1 MSELWRNLIAREDAV
16 LADRL
21 RLSRVSISKNT
32 GRMRVKFACDEILDD
47 AQFARVERLMAAAFP
62 AVQVKVQLEYPSLR
76 EKVAE
81 DISVASGLM
90 KSLVKHESP
99 GCMHFIDWDGKGWSL
114 ENGVLT
120 VCVSTEEGAAF
131 LKSRKVDRI
140 LADKLYDLFGIRA
153 TARIEITGD
162 EEKRIQRIA
171 EDRQKAEALL
181 AQAVATDAPEARK
194 KAVSSEALLG
204 RTITDAPT
212 PMNRV
217 TEDIGRLT
225 AVGEV
230 SAFEM
235 RDTKTGTTKIVTF
248 SMTDYLGSVNCKLF
262 LGGKSSRE
270 TPGGIQA
277 QAEALAA
284 ALKDGNWVKA
294 RGSYRYDDFKHEMVL
309 MVNDLQPAQKPVRE
323 DRAAE
328 KRVELHCHTTYST
341 MDACA
346 TASDLIKQAAKWG
359 HRAIAVTDHGVVQ
372 AFPEAFGAAKKN
384 GVKLIPGCEGYLI
397 DDDAG
402 IVELPPVYDHPPL
415 GGGQFPSLALDGCAF
430 VVLDVETTG
439 LNTHADEIIEIGAV
453 RIEHGVEVAEF
464 SELINPGR
472 EVPPRVVEITGI
484 TTAML
489 RDKRTLMEV
498 MPEFAKF
505 CEGAVL
511 VAHNAA
517 FDTAFFRRA
526 FRQAGYPFDFTVLDT
541 LALVRNQYPHQ
552 KSHKLGSMC
561 KLLGISL
568 VNAHRA
574 VHDARATSLLLIKVL
589 NEIKQQKGIAT
600 LDQLNTC
607 FPTDAG
613 KQSWHII
620 LLAATQE
627 GMAHLYRLVS
637 EGHLNYF
644 HRTPRIPR
652 SLIEKYREGLI
663 VGSACEAG
671 ELFRAV
677 LDGRD
682 EKTLEK
688 IASFYDYLEIQ
699 PIGNNAFLKRE
710 GTVKDDEGLRDLNR
724 KIVALGDRLGKPVC
738 ATGDVHFMNPTDGIY
753 RAILLDSKGFDDA
766 DDQPPLYFRTTD
778 EMLEEFGYLGREKA
792 KEVVVANPN
801 KIADQIGDVKIFIP
815 HPEGKETFQPFWP
828 EAENELR
835 TLVNDK
841 AHALYGDPLP
851 EIVQKRIDK
860 ELGAII
866 GYGFS
871 TLYMI
876 AVKLVAKSLSDG
888 YIVGSRG
895 SVGSSL
901 VAFLSGI
908 TEVNALPPH
917 YACPKCR
924 HTEFNPDPSY
934 TTGLDL
940 PPKACP
946 ECGAMMNKDGFN
958 IPFEV
963 FLGFKGDKVPDI
975 DLNFSGE
982 YQPRAHRY
990 IQELFGEEYCFRA
1003 GTIGTIAE
1011 KTAYGY
1017 VLKYA
1022 EKRELSL
1029 TNAEKERLARGITG
1043 VKRTTGQ
1050 HPAGMVVL
1058 PKEYEIYQFTPIQHP
1073 ADDMTTSTITTHFD
1087 FNSMHDVLVKL
1098 DVLGHD
1104 DPTML
1109 RKLQDITGIAP
1120 QDVPLHDPEVFS
1132 KILSLFTS
1140 PEALGLTAEQ
1150 LGVAETGTL
1159 GVPEFG
1165 TSFVRGMLKETKP
1178 STMEELIRISGL
1190 SHGTDVW
1197 LGNAQ
1202 DLVRQGIPLR
1212 ECFCT
1217 RDDIMNALIAHGVEA
1232 SMAFKTM
1239 EFVRKGK
1246 GLKPEMEEA
1255 MRAASGPEWYIDTCK
1270 KIKYMFPKGHAVAY
1284 VVMALRIAYF
1294 KVFYPA
1300 AYYCCYL
1307 HRNAESFD
1315 ATRMT
1320 TEDVDRLRGMI
1331 EDIKALD
1338 KSERTATKDDEMTI
1352 LEILIEMNLRGVHIK
1367 PIDIYRSAAA
1377 EYQIDDDGR
1386 ILPPINALPGVG
1398 LAAAEALVEARK
1410 GGPFIS
1416 QDDMERRKVSR
1427 SVIEQL
1433 KLAGCLNGVPETSQ
1447 VSLFEL

>member
-1 MSELWRNLIAREDAV
+1 MSELWNDLIAREDAA
-16 LADRL
+16 LAGRL
-21 RLSRVSISKNT
+21 RLSKVTISQKT
-32 GRMRVKFACDEILDD
+32 GQMRVRFAADEILND
-47 AQFARVERLMAAAFP
+47 AQFSRVERLMSSAFP
-62 AVQVKVQLEYPSLR
+62 SVGVKIAMEYPALR
-76 EKVAE
+76 ERVLE
-81 DISVASGLM
+81 DVTVASPVM

-99 GCMHFIDWDGKGWSL
+99 ACMPFIDWNGKGWAL
-114 ENGVLT
+114 RDGVLT
-120 VCVSTEEGAAF
+120 VCVSSEEGAAF
-131 LKSRKVDRI
+131 LKARKVDRI
-140 LADKLYDLFGIRA
+140 LADKLNDLFGIKA

-162 EEKRIQRIA
+162 EEKRIQRIN
-171 EDRQKAEALL
+171 EERERAEALL
-181 AQAVATDAPEARK
+181 AQAVSAENGEGRRKAAAPSDAI
-194 KAVSSEALLG
+194 LG
-204 RTITDAPT
+204 KNIYDTPV
-212 PMNRV
+212 PMNQV
-217 TEDIGRLT
+217 TEDIGRMT
-225 AVGEV
+225 VMGEV
-230 SAFEM
+230 AAFDIK
-235 RDTKTGTTKIVTF
+235 DTKTGATKIVTF

-262 LGGKSSRE
+262 LGGKNSRE
-270 TPGGIQA
+270 TAGGIQA
-277 QAEALAA
+277 LAETLSNT
-284 ALKDGNWVKA
+284 LRPGSWVKA

-309 MVNDLQPAQKPVRE
+309 MVNDLMAAEKPVRE
-323 DRAAE
+323 DKSPE

-346 TASDLIKQAAKWG
+346 TASDLIKQAKKWG
-359 HRAIAVTDHGVVQ
+359 HKAIAITDHGVVQ

-384 GVKLIPGCEGYLI
+384 DIKLIPGCEGYLI

-402 IVELPPVYDHPPL
+402 IVEDAR
-415 GGGQFPSLALDGCAF
+415 GQVIDDCAW

-453 RIEHGVEVAEF
+453 RIERGVEVAEF

-472 EVPPRVVEITGI
+472 PVPDKVVEITGI
-484 TTAML
+484 TSAML
-489 RDKRTLMEV
+489 RDKRALMEV

-511 VAHNAA
+511 VAHNAS
-517 FDTAFFRRA
+517 FDMSFFRRA
-526 FRQAGYPFDFTVLDT
+526 FRQAGFPFDFTILDT
-541 LALVRNQYPHQ
+541 LALVRNQYPHN
-552 KSHKLGSMC
+552 KSHKLGTMC
-561 KLLGISL
+561 KQLGISL
-568 VNAHRA
+568 LNAHRA
-574 VHDARATSLLLIKVL
+574 VHDARATSLLLLKVVQ
-589 NEIKQQKGIAT
+589 EIQQEKHIQT
-600 LDQLNTC
+600 LDELNTC
-607 FPTDAG
+607 FPTDPG
-613 KQSWHII
+613 KQSYHII
-620 LLAATQE
+620 LLAESQV
-627 GMAHLYRLVS
+627 GMAHLYRLIS
-637 EGHLNYF
+637 EGHLNYS

-652 SLIEKYREGLI
+652 SLITKYREGLI

-682 EKTLEK
+682 QKTLEK

-710 GTVKDDEGLRDLNR
+710 GTVADDEGLRDLNR
-724 KIVALGDRLGKPVC
+724 RIVELGDKLGKPVC
-738 ATGDVHFMNPTDGIY
+738 ATGDVHFMNPTDSIY
-753 RAILLDSKGFDDA
+753 RAILLASKGFEDA
-766 DDQPPLYFRTTD
+766 DFQPPLYFRTTD
-778 EMLEEFGYLGREKA
+778 DMLEEFRYLGRDKA
-792 KEVVVANPN
+792 REVVITNPN
-801 KIADQIGDVKIFIP
+801 AIADRIGDVKIFIP
-815 HPEGKETFQPFWP
+815 HPEGKGTFQPFWP

-841 AHALYGDPLP
+841 AHFLYGDPLP

-917 YACPKCR
+917 YACPQCK
-924 HTEFNPDPSY
+924 HTEFDPDPNY

-940 PPKACP
+940 PPKKCP
-946 ECGAMMNKDGFN
+946 ACGAQMGKDGFN

-1022 EKRELSL
+1022 EERNLSL
-1029 TNAEKERLARGITG
+1029 SNAEKERLARGITG

-1073 ADDMTTSTITTHFD
+1073 ADDMTTDTITTHFD

-1109 RKLQDITGIAP
+1109 RKLQDITGIPP
-1120 QDVPLHDPEVFS
+1120 QQVPLHDPEVFA
-1132 KILSLFTS
+1132 KIISLFTS

-1165 TSFVRGMLKETKP
+1165 TSFVRGMLKETRP

-1202 DLVRQGIPLR
+1202 DLVRQGIPLK

-1255 MRAASGPEWYIDTCK
+1255 MRAASVPEWYIDTCK

-1284 VVMALRIAYF
+1284 VTMALRIAYF
-1294 KVFYPA
+1294 KVFYPE

-1315 ATRMT
+1315 ATRMC
-1320 TEDVDRLRGMI
+1320 TEDVEALRGMI

-1352 LEILIEMNLRGVHIK
+1352 LEILIEMNLRGVHML
-1367 PIDIYRSAAA
+1367 PIDIYQSEAADFK
-1377 EYQIDDDGR
+1377 IVNGR
-1386 ILPPINALPGVG
+1386 ILPPINSLPGVG
-1398 LAAAEALVEARK
+1398 LSAAEALVAARAD
-1410 GGPFIS
+1410 GPFIS
-1416 QDDMERRKVSR
+1416 QDDMVRRKVSK
-1427 SVIEQL
+1427 SVVEQL
-1433 KLAGCLNGVPETSQ
+1433 KLAGCLNDIPETSQ
-1447 VSLFEL
+1447 VTLFEFGV

>member
-1 MSELWRNLIAREDAV
+1 MSELWNDLIAREDAA
-16 LADRL
+16 LAGRL
-21 RLSRVSISKNT
+21 RLSKVTISQKT
-32 GRMRVKFACDEILDD
+32 GQMRVRFAADEILND
-47 AQFARVERLMAAAFP
+47 AQFSRVERLMSSAFP
-62 AVQVKVQLEYPSLR
+62 SVGVKIALEYPALR
-76 EKVAE
+76 ERVLE
-81 DISVASGLM
+81 DVTVASPVM

-99 GCMHFIDWDGKGWSL
+99 ACMPFIDWNGKGWAL
-114 ENGVLT
+114 RDGVLT
-120 VCVSTEEGAAF
+120 VCVSSEEGAAF
-131 LKSRKVDRI
+131 LKARKVDRI
-140 LADKLYDLFGIRA
+140 LADKLNDLFGIKA

-162 EEKRIQRIA
+162 EEKRIQRIN
-171 EDRQKAEALL
+171 EERERAEALL
-181 AQAVATDAPEARK
+181 AQTVSAENGEGRRKAAAPSDAI
-194 KAVSSEALLG
+194 LG
-204 RTITDAPT
+204 KNIYDTPV
-212 PMNRV
+212 PMNQV
-217 TEDIGRLT
+217 TEDIGRMT
-225 AVGEV
+225 VMGEV
-230 SAFEM
+230 AAFDM
-235 RDTKTGTTKIVTF
+235 KDTKTGTTKIVTF

-262 LGGKSSRE
+262 LGGKNSRE
-270 TPGGIQA
+270 TAGGIQA
-277 QAEALAA
+277 LAETLSNALRP
-284 ALKDGNWVKA
+284 GSWVKA

-309 MVNDLQPAQKPVRE
+309 MVNDLMAAEKPVRE
-323 DRAAE
+323 DKSPE

-346 TASDLIKQAAKWG
+346 TASDLIKQAKKWG
-359 HRAIAVTDHGVVQ
+359 HKAIAITDHGVVQ

-384 GVKLIPGCEGYLI
+384 DIKLIPGCEGYLI

-402 IVELPPVYDHPPL
+402 IVEDAR
-415 GGGQFPSLALDGCAF
+415 GQVIDDCAW

-472 EVPPRVVEITGI
+472 PVPDKVVEITGI
-484 TTAML
+484 TSAML
-489 RDKRTLMEV
+489 RDKRALMEV

-511 VAHNAA
+511 VAHNAS
-517 FDTAFFRRA
+517 FDMSFFRRA
-526 FRQAGYPFDFTVLDT
+526 FRQAGFPFDFTILDT
-541 LALVRNQYPHQ
+541 LALVRNQYPHN
-552 KSHKLGSMC
+552 KSHKLGTMC
-561 KLLGISL
+561 KQLGISL
-568 VNAHRA
+568 LNAHRA
-574 VHDARATSLLLIKVL
+574 VHDARATSLLLLKVVQEIQQEKHIQTL
-589 NEIKQQKGIAT
+589 NE
-600 LDQLNTC
+600 LNTC
-607 FPTDAG
+607 FPTDPG
-613 KQSWHII
+613 KQSYHII
-620 LLAATQE
+620 LLAESQV
-627 GMAHLYRLVS
+627 GMAHLYRLIS

-652 SLIEKYREGLI
+652 SLITKYREGLI

-682 EKTLEK
+682 QKTLEK

-710 GTVKDDEGLRDLNR
+710 GTVADDEGLRDLNR
-724 KIVALGDRLGKPVC
+724 RIVELGDKLGKPVC
-738 ATGDVHFMNPTDGIY
+738 ATGDVHFMNPTDSIY
-753 RAILLDSKGFDDA
+753 RAILLASKGFEDA
-766 DDQPPLYFRTTD
+766 DFQPPLYFRTTD
-778 EMLEEFGYLGREKA
+778 DMLEEFRYLGRDKA
-792 KEVVVANPN
+792 REVVITNPN
-801 KIADQIGDVKIFIP
+801 AIADRIGDVKIFIP

-841 AHALYGDPLP
+841 AHFLYGDPLP

-917 YACPKCR
+917 YACPQCK
-924 HTEFNPDPSY
+924 HTEFDPDPNY

-940 PPKACP
+940 PPKKCP
-946 ECGAMMNKDGFN
+946 ACGAQMGKDGFN

-1022 EKRELSL
+1022 EERNLSL
-1029 TNAEKERLARGITG
+1029 SNAEKERLARGITG

-1073 ADDMTTSTITTHFD
+1073 ADDMTTDTITTHFD

-1109 RKLQDITGIAP
+1109 RKLQDITGIPP
-1120 QDVPLHDPEVFS
+1120 QQVPLHDPEVFA
-1132 KILSLFTS
+1132 KIISLFTS

-1165 TSFVRGMLKETKP
+1165 TSFVRGMLKETRP

-1202 DLVRQGIPLR
+1202 DLVRQGIPLK

-1255 MRAASGPEWYIDTCK
+1255 MRAASVPEWYIDTCK

-1284 VVMALRIAYF
+1284 VTMALRIAYF
-1294 KVFYPA
+1294 KVFYPE

-1315 ATRMT
+1315 ATRMC
-1320 TEDVDRLRGMI
+1320 TEDVEALRGMI

-1352 LEILIEMNLRGVHIK
+1352 LEILIEMNLRGVHML
-1367 PIDIYRSAAA
+1367 PIDIYQSEAADFK
-1377 EYQIDDDGR
+1377 IVNGR
-1386 ILPPINALPGVG
+1386 ILPPINSLPGVG
-1398 LAAAEALVEARK
+1398 LSAAEALVAARAD
-1410 GGPFIS
+1410 GPFIS
-1416 QDDMERRKVSR
+1416 QDDMVRRKVSK
-1427 SVIEQL
+1427 SVVEQL
-1433 KLAGCLNGVPETSQ
+1433 KLAGCLNDIPETSQ
-1447 VSLFEL
+1447 VTLFEFGV

>member
-1 MSELWRNLIAREDAV
+1 MSELWKNLIAREDKA
-16 LADRL
+16 LAEEL
-21 RLSRVSISKNT
+21 TLAYVTVSRKT
-32 GRMRVKFACDEILDD
+32 GEMRVRFRSDSILNDD
-47 AQFARVERLMAAAFP
+47 QFALVERQMASAFP
-62 AVQVKVQLEYPSLR
+62 TVRVRVQLEYPSLR
-76 EKVAE
+76 ERVME
-81 DISVASGLM
+81 DISIASSLM

-99 GCMHFIDWDGKGWSL
+99 GCMHFIDWNGKGWKL
-114 ENGVLT
+114 EDGVLT
-120 VCVSTEEGAAF
+120 VCVSSKEGADF

-153 TARIEITGD
+153 TARILITGD
-162 EEKRIQRIA
+162 EEARIQRIA
-171 EDRQKAEALL
+171 EDRQRAEAVL
-181 AQAVATDAPEARK
+181 AAHMPSEHAERAKAPSDALIGRNIHDAP
-194 KAVSSEALLG
+194 
-204 RTITDAPT
+204 I
-212 PMNRV
+212 PMNEI
-217 TEDIGRLT
+217 TEDIGRMT
-225 AVGEV
+225 VVGEV
-230 SAFEM
+230 SDFEA
-235 RDTKTGTTKIVTF
+235 RDTKTGTSKIITF
-248 SMTDYLGSVNCKLF
+248 SMTDHMGSVNCKLF
-262 LGGKSSRE
+262 MGGRNSRE
-270 TPGGIQA
+270 TAAGIQA
-277 QAEALAA
+277 QMDALSA
-284 ALKDGNWVKA
+284 ALKPGNWVKV
-294 RGSYRYDDFKHEMVL
+294 RGSYRYDDYRREMVL
-309 MVNDLQPAQKPVRE
+309 MVNDLMAAEKPVRA
-323 DRAAE
+323 DTAPE
-328 KRVELHCHTTYST
+328 KRVELHCHTNYST

-346 TASDLIKQAAKWG
+346 SATSLIKQAAAWG
-359 HRAIAVTDHGVVQ
+359 HRAIAITDHGVVQ

-384 GVKLIPGCEGYLI
+384 GIKLIPGCEGYLI

-402 IVELPPVYDHPPL
+402 IVT
-415 GGGQFPSLALDGCAF
+415 FPADGSDVDPAIDACTW
-430 VVLDVETTG
+430 VVVDVETTG
-439 LNTHADEIIEIGAV
+439 LNTYTDEIIEIGAV
-453 RIEHGVEVAEF
+453 RIENGVEVAAF
-464 SELINPGR
+464 SELIDPER
-472 EVPPRVVEITGI
+472 DVPDKVAELTGI

-489 RDKRTLMEV
+489 RGKRTLKEV
-498 MPEFAKF
+498 MPSFIEFCK
-505 CEGAVL
+505 GAVL
-511 VAHNAA
+511 VAHNAS
-517 FDTAFFRRA
+517 FDMSFFRRA
-526 FRQAGYPFDFTVLDT
+526 FRAAGHPFDFTIVDT
-541 LALVRNQYPHQ
+541 LALVRNQYPRQ
-552 KSHKLGSMC
+552 KSHKLGVMC
-561 KLLGISL
+561 KQLGISL
-568 VNAHRA
+568 LNAHRA
-574 VHDARATSLLLIKVL
+574 VHDARATGLMLIKVL
-589 NEIKQQKGIAT
+589 QEIAAEKDIPT
-600 LDQLNTC
+600 LGDLNTC
-607 FPTDAG
+607 FPTDPG
-613 KQSWHII
+613 KQSYHII
-620 LLAATQE
+620 LLAATQV
-627 GMAHLYRLVS
+627 GMANLYRLVS

-652 SLIEKYREGLI
+652 SLITKYREGLI

-682 EKTLEK
+682 DQELRR
-688 IASFYDYLEIQ
+688 IAAFYDYLEIQ
-699 PIGNNAFLKRE
+699 PIGNNEFLKRE
-710 GTVKDDEGLRDLNR
+710 GTVADDEGLRALNR
-724 KIVALGDRLGKPVC
+724 RIVQLGDAIGKPVC
-738 ATGDVHFMNPTDGIY
+738 ATGDVHFMDPTDGIY
-753 RAILLDSKGFDDA
+753 RAILQASKGYEDA
-766 DDQPPLYFRTTD
+766 DHQPPLYFRTTD
-778 EMLEEFGYLGREKA
+778 DMLDAFSYLGREKA
-792 KEVVVANPN
+792 REVVITNPN
-801 KIADQIGDVKIFIP
+801 AIADRIGDVKIFIP

-828 EAENELR
+828 EAENDLR
-835 TLVNDK
+835 TLVNDR

-917 YACPKCR
+917 YACPKCK
-924 HTEFNPDPSY
+924 HTEFDPDPRC

-940 PPKACP
+940 PPKTCP
-946 ECGAMMNKDGFN
+946 ECGTMMNKDGFN

-990 IQELFGEEYCFRA
+990 IQELFGEAYCFRA

-1022 EKRELSL
+1022 EERGLSL
-1029 TNAEKERLARGITG
+1029 SNAEKERLARGITG

-1073 ADDMTTSTITTHFD
+1073 ADDMTTDTITTHFD

-1109 RKLQDITGIAP
+1109 RKLQDITGIPP
-1120 QDVPLHDPEVFS
+1120 QQVPLHDPEVFS
-1132 KILSLFTS
+1132 KIISLFQG

-1178 STMEELIRISGL
+1178 STMEELVRISGL

-1217 RDDIMNALIAHGVEA
+1217 RDDIMNALIASGVEA
-1232 SMAFKTM
+1232 SVAFKTM
-1239 EFVRKGK
+1239 ESVRKGR
-1246 GLKPEMEEA
+1246 GLTPQMEEA
-1255 MRAASGPEWYIDTCK
+1255 MRAAEVPEWYIGTCK

-1284 VVMALRIAYF
+1284 VTMALRIAYF
-1294 KVFYPA
+1294 KVFYPQ

-1307 HRNAESFD
+1307 QRNAESFD
-1315 ATRMT
+1315 ATRMVT
-1320 TEDVDRLRGMI
+1320 GDVDALRGMI
-1331 EDIKALD
+1331 DDIKALD

-1352 LEILIEMNLRGVHIK
+1352 LEILIEMNLRGVHML
-1367 PIDIYRSAAA
+1367 PIDIYRSSASDF
-1377 EYQIDDDGR
+1377 QLVDGR
-1386 ILPPINALPGVG
+1386 ILPPINSLPGVG
-1398 LAAAEALVEARK
+1398 LAAAEVLVEARK
-1410 GGPFIS
+1410 AGPFIS
-1416 QDDMERRKVSR
+1416 QDDMVRRRVSR
-1427 SVIEQL
+1427 SVVEQL
-1433 KLAGCLNGVPETSQ
+1433 RLAGCLNDVPESSQ
-1447 VSLFEL
+1447 VSLFEFDL

>member
-1 MSELWRNLIAREDAV
+1 MSELWKNLIAQEDPS
-16 LADRL
+16 LADAL
-21 RLSRVSISKNT
+21 SLSRVSISKKT
-32 GRMRVKFACDEILDD
+32 GEMRVLLQAPRMLND
-47 AQFARVERLMAAAFP
+47 AQFNKAQRLIAAAFP
-62 AVQVKVQLEYPSLR
+62 LVPVRVEVEYPGLR
-76 EKVAE
+76 DAVRE
-81 DISVASGLM
+81 DITLACGLL
-90 KSLVKHESP
+90 KSMIRRESP
-99 GCMHFIDWDGKGWSL
+99 GCIPFVDWTGKGWTL
-114 ENGVLT
+114 EDGTLT
-120 VCVSTEEGAAF
+120 LCVSSAEGAAY
-131 LKSRKVDRI
+131 LKSRSIDAS
-140 LADKLYDLFGIRA
+140 LAQKLDTLFGIKA
-153 TARIEITGD
+153 NVRIRVSGD
-162 EEKRIQRIA
+162 EESRLQRIA
-171 EDRQKAEALL
+171 EARAREAELL
-181 AQAVATDAPEARK
+181 AEEAAATVSAAPQRK
-194 KAVSSEALLG
+194 SVPEGVLYGKPIHDPV
-204 RTITDAPT
+204 I
-212 PMNRV
+212 PMGEV
-217 TEDIGRLT
+217 TEDVGRCVLK
-225 AVGEV
+225 GEV
-230 SAFEM
+230 ADMEM
-235 RDTKTGTTKIVTF
+235 RDTKTGTSKIITF
-248 SMTDYLGSVNCKLF
+248 SMTDYTGSINCKLF
-262 LGGKSSRE
+262 LDSRRSKE
-270 TPGGIQA
+270 NLASIQA
-277 QAEALAA
+277 QADALSA
-284 ALKDGNWVKA
+284 ALKSGSWVKVK
-294 RGSYRYDDFKHEMVL
+294 GNYRYDDFKGEMVL
-309 MVNDLQPAQKPVRE
+309 MVQDIEPADKPVRR
-323 DRAAE
+323 DTSPE
-328 KRVELHCHTTYST
+328 KRVELHLHTNYST

-346 TASDLIKQAAKWG
+346 SATDLIKQAVAWG
-359 HRAIAVTDHGVVQ
+359 HKAIAITDHGVVQ

-384 GVKLIPGCEGYLI
+384 GIKLIPGCEGYLI

-402 IVELPPVYDHPPL
+402 IVENAGDIP
-415 GGGQFPSLALDGCAF
+415 LDGAVY

-439 LNTHADEIIEIGAV
+439 LNTRADEIIEIGAV
-453 RIEHGVEVAEF
+453 RIENGVEVAEF

-472 EVPPRVVEITGI
+472 PIPEKVVELTGI
-484 TTAML
+484 TAAML

-511 VAHNAA
+511 VAHNAS
-517 FDTAFFRRA
+517 FDISFFRRA
-526 FRQAGYPFDFTVLDT
+526 FKQAGLPFDFAIVDT
-541 LALVRNQYPHQ
+541 LALVRNQFPQ
-552 KSHKLGSMC
+552 LKSHKLGNMC
-561 KLLGISL
+561 KQLGISL
-568 VNAHRA
+568 LNAHRA
-574 VHDARATSLLLIKVL
+574 VHDARATSLMLLKVL
-589 NEIKQQKGIAT
+589 AEVRAQKQLTQLG
-600 LDQLNTC
+600 QLNTC
-607 FPTDAG
+607 FPTDAT
-613 KQSWHII
+613 KQSYHII
-620 LLAATQE
+620 LLAASQT
-627 GMAHLYRLVS
+627 GMTNLYRLVS

-644 HRTPRIPR
+644 YRRPRIPR
-652 SLIEKYREGLI
+652 SLISKYREGLI

-671 ELFRAV
+671 ELFQAV
-677 LDGRD
+677 LDDRD
-682 EKTLEK
+682 EAELKR

-710 GTVKDDEGLRDLNR
+710 GTVADDEGLRELNR
-724 KIVALGDRLGKPVC
+724 RIVRLGDALGKPVC
-738 ATGDVHFMNPTDGIY
+738 ATGDVHFLNPQDSIY
-753 RAILLDSKGFDDA
+753 RAILLTKEGYKDA
-766 DDQPPLYFRTTD
+766 DEQPPLYFRTTND
-778 EMLEEFGYLGREKA
+778 MLEEFSYLGKEKA
-792 KEVVVANPN
+792 REVVITNPN
-801 KIADQIGDVKIFIP
+801 MIADRIGDVKIFIP

-828 EAENELR
+828 EAESELR
-835 TLVNDK
+835 QLVNDK
-841 AHALYGDPLP
+841 AHFLYGDPLP

-917 YACPKCR
+917 YACPQCR
-924 HTEFNPDPSY
+924 HTEFDPDPRY

-940 PPKACP
+940 PPKKCP
-946 ECGAMMNKDGFN
+946 VCGAQMNKDGFN

-990 IQELFGEEYCFRA
+990 IQELFGVEYCFRA

-1017 VLKYA
+1017 VLKYCEEKGISLPKA
-1022 EKRELSL
+1022 EI
-1029 TNAEKERLARGITG
+1029 ERLARGITG

-1073 ADDMTTSTITTHFD
+1073 ADDQTTETITTHFD

-1120 QDVPLHDPEVFS
+1120 QAVPLHDPEVFG
-1132 KILSLFTS
+1132 KIISLFTS
-1140 PEALGLTAEQ
+1140 PEALGITAEE

-1202 DLVRQGIPLR
+1202 DLVRQGIPLK

-1217 RDDIMNALIAHGVEA
+1217 RDDIMNALIACGVEA

-1239 EFVRKGK
+1239 ESVRKGR
-1246 GLKPEMEEA
+1246 GLTDAMEEA
-1255 MRAASGPEWYIDTCK
+1255 MRAASGPEWYIETCK

-1284 VVMALRIAYF
+1284 VTMALRIAYF
-1294 KVFYPA
+1294 KVFYPT

-1307 HRNAESFD
+1307 ARNAESFD

-1320 TEDVDRLRGMI
+1320 TRDVDALRGMI
-1331 EDIKALD
+1331 DDIKALD
-1338 KSERTATKDDEMTI
+1338 KSERTATKDDEVTI

-1367 PIDIYRSAAA
+1367 PIDIYRSKAT
-1377 EYQIDDDGR
+1377 EFTIDEEDGE
-1386 ILPPINALPGVG
+1386 IIPPINSMPGIG
-1398 LAAAEALVEARK
+1398 ASAAEAFVEARK
-1410 GGPFIS
+1410 AGPFIS
-1416 QDDMERRKVSR
+1416 QDDMVRRKVAKSM
-1427 SVIEQL
+1427 VEQL
-1433 KLAGCLNGVPETSQ
+1433 KLAGCLNGIPETSQ
-1447 VSLFEL
+1447 VTLFEFTQ

>member
-1 MSELWRNLIAREDAV
+1 MSELWNDLIAREDAA
-16 LADRL
+16 LAGRL
-21 RLSRVSISKNT
+21 RLSKVTISQKT
-32 GRMRVKFACDEILDD
+32 GQMRVRFAADEIIND
-47 AQFARVERLMAAAFP
+47 AQFSRVERLMSSAFP
-62 AVQVKVQLEYPSLR
+62 SVGVKIALEYPALR
-76 EKVAE
+76 ERVLE
-81 DISVASGLM
+81 DVTVASPVM

-99 GCMHFIDWDGKGWSL
+99 ACMPFIDWNGKGWAL
-114 ENGVLT
+114 KDGVLT
-120 VCVSTEEGAAF
+120 VCVSSEEGAAF
-131 LKSRKVDRI
+131 LKARKVDRI
-140 LADKLYDLFGIRA
+140 LADKLNDLFGIKA

-162 EEKRIQRIA
+162 EEKRIQRIN
-171 EDRQKAEALL
+171 EERERAEALL
-181 AQAVATDAPEARK
+181 AQTVSAENGEGRRKAAAPSDAI
-194 KAVSSEALLG
+194 LG
-204 RTITDAPT
+204 KNIYDTPV
-212 PMNRV
+212 PMNQV
-217 TEDIGRLT
+217 TEDIGRMT
-225 AVGEV
+225 VMGEV
-230 SAFEM
+230 AAFDIK
-235 RDTKTGTTKIVTF
+235 DTKTGATKIVTF

-262 LGGKSSRE
+262 LGGKNSRE
-270 TPGGIQA
+270 TAGGIQA
-277 QAEALAA
+277 LAETLSNALRP
-284 ALKDGNWVKA
+284 GSWVKA

-309 MVNDLQPAQKPVRE
+309 MVNDLMAAEKPVRE
-323 DRAAE
+323 DKSPE

-346 TASDLIKQAAKWG
+346 TASDLIKQAKKWG
-359 HRAIAVTDHGVVQ
+359 HKAIAITDHGVVQ

-384 GVKLIPGCEGYLI
+384 DIKLIPGCEGYLI

-402 IVELPPVYDHPPL
+402 IVEDAR
-415 GGGQFPSLALDGCAF
+415 GQVIDDCAW

-472 EVPPRVVEITGI
+472 PVPDKVVEITGI
-484 TTAML
+484 TSAML
-489 RDKRTLMEV
+489 RDKRALMEV

-511 VAHNAA
+511 VAHNAS
-517 FDTAFFRRA
+517 FDMSFFRRA
-526 FRQAGYPFDFTVLDT
+526 FRQAGFPFDFTILDT
-541 LALVRNQYPHQ
+541 LALVRNQYPHN
-552 KSHKLGSMC
+552 KSHKLGTMC
-561 KLLGISL
+561 KQLGISL
-568 VNAHRA
+568 LNAHRA
-574 VHDARATSLLLIKVL
+574 VHDARATSLLLLKVVQ
-589 NEIKQQKGIAT
+589 EIQQEKHIQT
-600 LDQLNTC
+600 LDELNTC
-607 FPTDAG
+607 FPTDPG
-613 KQSWHII
+613 KQSYHII
-620 LLAATQE
+620 LLAESQV
-627 GMAHLYRLVS
+627 GMAHLYRLIS

-652 SLIEKYREGLI
+652 SLITKYREGLI

-682 EKTLEK
+682 QKTLEK

-710 GTVKDDEGLRDLNR
+710 GTVADDEGLRDLNR
-724 KIVALGDRLGKPVC
+724 RIVELGDKLGKPVC
-738 ATGDVHFMNPTDGIY
+738 ATGDVHFMNPTDSVY
-753 RAILLDSKGFDDA
+753 RAILLASKGFEDA
-766 DDQPPLYFRTTD
+766 DYQPPLYFRTTD
-778 EMLEEFGYLGREKA
+778 DMLEEFKYLGRDKA
-792 KEVVVANPN
+792 REVVITNPN
-801 KIADQIGDVKIFIP
+801 AIADRIGDVKIFIP

-841 AHALYGDPLP
+841 AHFLYGDPLP

-917 YACPKCR
+917 YACPQCK
-924 HTEFNPDPSY
+924 HTEFDPDPNY

-940 PPKACP
+940 PPKKCP
-946 ECGAMMNKDGFN
+946 ACGAQMGKDGFN

-1022 EKRELSL
+1022 EERNLSL
-1029 TNAEKERLARGITG
+1029 SNAEKERLARGITG

-1073 ADDMTTSTITTHFD
+1073 ADDMTTDTITTHFD

-1109 RKLQDITGIAP
+1109 RKLQDITGIPP
-1120 QDVPLHDPEVFS
+1120 QQVPLHDPEVFA
-1132 KILSLFTS
+1132 KIISLFTS

-1165 TSFVRGMLKETKP
+1165 TSFVRGMLKETRP

-1202 DLVRQGIPLR
+1202 DLVRQGIPLK

-1255 MRAASGPEWYIDTCK
+1255 MRAASVPEWYIDTCK

-1284 VVMALRIAYF
+1284 VTMALRIAYF
-1294 KVFYPA
+1294 KVFYPE

-1315 ATRMT
+1315 ATRMC
-1320 TEDVDRLRGMI
+1320 TEDVEALRGMI

-1352 LEILIEMNLRGVHIK
+1352 LEILIEMNLRGVHML
-1367 PIDIYRSAAA
+1367 PIDIYQSEAADFK
-1377 EYQIDDDGR
+1377 IVNGR
-1386 ILPPINALPGVG
+1386 ILPPINSLPGVG
-1398 LAAAEALVEARK
+1398 LSAAEALVAARAD
-1410 GGPFIS
+1410 GPFIS
-1416 QDDMERRKVSR
+1416 QDDMVRRKVSK
-1427 SVIEQL
+1427 SVVEQL
-1433 KLAGCLNGVPETSQ
+1433 KLAGCLNHIPETSQ
-1447 VSLFEL
+1447 VTLFEFGV

>member
-1 MSELWRNLIAREDAV
+1 MSELWKNLIAQEDPT
-16 LADRL
+16 LADML
-21 RLSRVSISKNT
+21 ALSRVSISKKT
-32 GRMRVKFACDEILDD
+32 GAMKVLLRSERILND
-47 AQFARVERLMAAAFP
+47 AQFECVNRRIAGAFP
-62 AVQVKVQLEYPSLR
+62 AVGVKVQLEYPALR
-76 EKVAE
+76 ERVLE
-81 DISVASGLM
+81 DITVAGPVM
-90 KSLVKHESP
+90 KSLVRHESP
-99 GCMHFIDWDGKGWSL
+99 GCMAFIDWSGKGWTL
-114 ENGVLT
+114 KDGTLT
-120 VCVSTEEGAAF
+120 VRVSSDEGAAF
-131 LKSRKVDRI
+131 LKARRVDAI
-140 LADKLYDLFGIRA
+140 LAEKLHFLFGIRA
-153 TARIEITGD
+153 AVRIEVNGD
-162 EEKRIQRIA
+162 EERRIREIA
-171 EDRQKAEALL
+171 EARAREAELIAAAAAITQPQ
-181 AQAVATDAPEARK
+181 AQRKSAP
-194 KAVSSEALLG
+194 SEAMYG
-204 RTITDAPT
+204 KVIHDPAI
-212 PMNRV
+212 PMGEI
-217 TEDIGRLT
+217 TEDVGRC
-225 AVGEV
+225 VVKGEV
-230 SAFEM
+230 VSFEM
-235 RDTKTGTTKIVTF
+235 RDAKNGETKIVLFT
-248 SMTDYLGSVNCKLF
+248 MTDYTGSVNCKLF
-262 LGGKSSRE
+262 LSSRRSRE
-270 TPGGIQA
+270 NSAGVQAMADAVSEGLKPGKWA
-277 QAEALAA
+277 
-284 ALKDGNWVKA
+284 KV
-294 RGSYRYDDFKHEMVL
+294 RGKYSFDSFSSQMVL
-309 MVNDLQPAQKPVRE
+309 MVDDIVAADKPVRE
-323 DRAAE
+323 DTAPE
-328 KRVELHCHTTYST
+328 KRVELHLHTNYST

-346 TASDLIKQAAKWG
+346 SATDLIKQAAAWG
-359 HRAIAVTDHGVVQ
+359 HKAIAITDHGVVQ

-397 DDDAG
+397 DDDAS
-402 IVELPPVYDHPPL
+402 IVENAGDIP
-415 GGGQFPSLALDGCAF
+415 LDGTPF

-439 LNTHADEIIEIGAV
+439 LNIRTDEIIEIGAV
-453 RIEHGVEVAEF
+453 RIENGVEVGEF

-472 EVPPRVVEITGI
+472 PVPEKVVEITGI
-484 TTAML
+484 TSAML

-498 MPEFAKF
+498 MPEFARF

-511 VAHNAA
+511 VAHNAS
-517 FDTAFFRRA
+517 FDMSFFRRA
-526 FRQAGYPFDFTVLDT
+526 FRQAGLPFGFAIVDT
-541 LALVRNQYPHQ
+541 LALVRNQFPQ
-552 KSHKLGSMC
+552 LKSHKLGNMC
-561 KLLGISL
+561 KQLGISL
-568 VNAHRA
+568 LNAHRA
-574 VHDARATSLLLIKVL
+574 VHDARATGLMLMKVL
-589 NEIKQQKGIAT
+589 SEVRAQKNITQLG
-600 LDQLNTC
+600 QLNTC
-607 FPTDAG
+607 YPTDAG
-613 KQSWHII
+613 KQSYHII
-620 LLAATQE
+620 LLAKSQQ
-627 GMAHLYRLVS
+627 GMTNLYRLVS

-644 HRTPRIPR
+644 HRRPRIPR
-652 SLIEKYREGLI
+652 SLIAKYREGLI

-671 ELFRAV
+671 ELFQAV
-677 LDGRD
+677 LDDRD
-682 EKTLEK
+682 EATLK
-688 IASFYDYLEIQ
+688 RIASFYDYLEIQ

-710 GTVKDDEGLRDLNR
+710 GTVADDEGLRELNR
-724 KIVALGDRLGKPVC
+724 RIVRLGDAMGKPVC
-738 ATGDVHFMNPTDGIY
+738 ATGDVHFLNPNDGVY
-753 RAILLDSKGFDDA
+753 RAILLTKEGYKDA
-766 DDQPPLYFRTTD
+766 DEQPPLYFHTTD
-778 EMLEEFGYLGREKA
+778 EMLEEFSYLGREKA
-792 KEVVVANPN
+792 REVVIANPN
-801 KIADQIGDVKIFIP
+801 AIADSIGDVKIFIP

-828 EAENELR
+828 EAESELR
-835 TLVNDK
+835 QLVNDK

-851 EIVQKRIDK
+851 DIVQKRIDK

-917 YACPKCR
+917 YACPRCQ
-924 HTEFNPDPSY
+924 HTEFDPDPNY

-940 PPKACP
+940 PPKKCP

-990 IQELFGEEYCFRA
+990 IQELFGEQYCFRA

-1017 VLKYA
+1017 VLKYCEEKGVTLPRA
-1022 EKRELSL
+1022 EM
-1029 TNAEKERLARGITG
+1029 ERLARGITG

-1073 ADDMTTSTITTHFD
+1073 ADDMTTPTITTHFD

-1120 QDVPLHDPEVFS
+1120 QKVPLHDPEVFG
-1132 KILSLFTS
+1132 KIISLFTS

-1150 LGVAETGTL
+1150 LGVSESGTL

-1217 RDDIMNALIAHGVEA
+1217 RDDIMNALIASGVEA

-1239 EFVRKGK
+1239 EAVRKGR
-1246 GLKPEMEEA
+1246 GLTPQMEEA
-1255 MRAASGPEWYIDTCK
+1255 MRAANCPEWYIDTCK

-1284 VVMALRIAYF
+1284 VTMALRIAYF

-1307 HRNAESFD
+1307 ARNAESFD

-1320 TEDVDRLRGMI
+1320 TRDVDALRGMI

-1338 KSERTATKDDEMTI
+1338 KAERTATKDDEMTI
-1352 LEILIEMNLRGVHIK
+1352 LEILIEMNLRGIHIK
-1367 PIDIYRSAAA
+1367 PIDIYKSRAA
-1377 EYQIDDDGR
+1377 EFFIDEDGE
-1386 ILPPINALPGVG
+1386 IVPPINSLPGIG
-1398 LAAAEALVEARK
+1398 QAAAEAFVAARE

-1416 QDDMERRKVSR
+1416 QDDMVRRKVSK
-1427 SVIEQL
+1427 SMVEQL
-1433 KLAGCLNGVPETSQ
+1433 KLAGCLNDIPETSQ
-1447 VSLFEL
+1447 VTLFEFAL

>member
-1 MSELWRNLIAREDAV
+1 MSELWKNLIAQEDPA
-16 LADRL
+16 LADTL
-21 RLSRVSISKNT
+21 ELSRVSISKKT
-32 GRMRVKFACDEILDD
+32 GAMQVLLRSERILND
-47 AQFARVERLMAAAFP
+47 AQFECVQRRIAGAFP
-62 AVQVKVQLEYPSLR
+62 AVGVKVRLEYPALR
-76 EKVAE
+76 ERVME

-90 KSLVKHESP
+90 KSLVRHESP
-99 GCMHFIDWDGKGWSL
+99 GCMAFIDWSGKGWTL
-114 ENGVLT
+114 EDGTLT
-120 VCVSTEEGAAF
+120 VRVSSDEGAAF
-131 LKSRKVDRI
+131 LKARRVDAI
-140 LADKLYDLFGIRA
+140 LADKLYALFGIRA
-153 TARIEITGD
+153 AVHIEVSGD
-162 EEKRIQRIA
+162 EERRIRQIA
-171 EDRQKAEALL
+171 ETRAREAELIAATTAVAQPGSRRKSAAGEALYGKVIHDP
-181 AQAVATDAPEARK
+181 A
-194 KAVSSEALLG
+194 
-204 RTITDAPT
+204 I
-212 PMNRV
+212 PMGEV
-217 TEDIGRLT
+217 TEDVGRC
-225 AVGEV
+225 VVKGEV
-230 SAFEM
+230 VSLDI
-235 RDTKTGTTKIVTF
+235 RDARNGETKIVTF
-248 SMTDYLGSVNCKLF
+248 SMTDYTGSVNCKLF
-262 LGGKSSRE
+262 LTSRRSRE
-270 TPGGIQA
+270 SSAGVQAVADAISEGLKPG
-277 QAEALAA
+277 
-284 ALKDGNWVKA
+284 KWA
-294 RGSYRYDDFKHEMVL
+294 RVRGKYSFDTYSSQMVL
-309 MVNDLQPAQKPVRE
+309 MVDDIVAADRPVRQ
-323 DRAAE
+323 DTSAD
-328 KRVELHCHTTYST
+328 KRVELHLHTNYST

-346 TASDLIKQAAKWG
+346 SATDLIKQAAAWG
-359 HRAIAVTDHGVVQ
+359 HRAIAITDHGVVQ

-384 GVKLIPGCEGYLI
+384 NIKLIPGCEGYLI
-397 DDDAG
+397 DDDAS
-402 IVELPPVYDHPPL
+402 IVESAGDIP
-415 GGGQFPSLALDGCAF
+415 LDGTAF

-439 LNTHADEIIEIGAV
+439 LNTRADEIIEIGAV
-453 RIEHGVEVAEF
+453 RIENGVETGAF
-464 SELINPGR
+464 SELINPGCP
-472 EVPPRVVEITGI
+472 VPEKVVEITGI
-484 TTAML
+484 TSAML

-517 FDTAFFRRA
+517 FDMAFFRRA
-526 FRQAGYPFDFTVLDT
+526 FRQADLPFDFAILDT
-541 LALVRNQYPHQ
+541 LALVRNQYPQ
-552 KSHKLGSMC
+552 LKSHKLGSMC
-561 KLLGISL
+561 KQLGISL
-568 VNAHRA
+568 LNAHRA
-574 VHDARATSLLLIKVL
+574 VHDARATGLMLVKVL
-589 NEIKQQKGIAT
+589 AEVRAQKGIT
-600 LDQLNTC
+600 QLGQLNTC
-607 FPTDAG
+607 YPTDAG
-613 KQSWHII
+613 KQSYHIV
-620 LLAATQE
+620 LLAASQT
-627 GMAHLYRLVS
+627 GMTNLYRLVS

-644 HRTPRIPR
+644 HRRPRIPR
-652 SLIEKYREGLI
+652 SLIQKYREGLI

-671 ELFRAV
+671 ELFQAV

-682 EKTLEK
+682 VEELKR

-710 GTVKDDEGLRDLNR
+710 GTVAGDEDLRELNR
-724 KIVALGDRLGKPVC
+724 KIVRLGDSLGKPVC
-738 ATGDVHFMNPTDGIY
+738 ATGDVHFLNPNDGVY
-753 RAILLDSKGFDDA
+753 RAILLTKEGYKDA
-766 DDQPPLYFRTTD
+766 DEQPPLYFHTTD
-778 EMLEEFGYLGREKA
+778 EMLQEFGYLGREKA
-792 KEVVVANPN
+792 REVVIDNPN
-801 KIADQIGDVKIFIP
+801 AIADRIGDVKIFIP

-828 EAENELR
+828 EAEGELR
-835 TLVNDK
+835 QLVNDR
-841 AHALYGDPLP
+841 AHDLYGDPLP
-851 EIVQKRIDK
+851 DIVQKRIDK

-917 YACPKCR
+917 YACPGCK
-924 HTEFNPDPSY
+924 HTEFDPDPRY

-946 ECGAMMNKDGFN
+946 VCGVMMNKDGFN

-990 IQELFGEEYCFRA
+990 IQELFGEKYCFRA

-1017 VLKYA
+1017 VLKYCEEKGITLPRA
-1022 EKRELSL
+1022 EM
-1029 TNAEKERLARGITG
+1029 ERLARGITG

-1120 QDVPLHDPEVFS
+1120 QEVPLHDPEAFGR
-1132 KILSLFTS
+1132 IISLFTG
-1140 PEALGLTAEQ
+1140 PEALGLTAQQ
-1150 LGVAETGTL
+1150 LGVSESGTL

-1165 TSFVRGMLKETKP
+1165 TSFVRGMLKETRP
-1178 STMEELIRISGL
+1178 STMEELVRISGL

-1217 RDDIMNALIAHGVEA
+1217 RDDIMNALIASGVEA

-1239 EFVRKGK
+1239 ESVRKGR
-1246 GLKPEMEEA
+1246 GLTPQMEEA
-1255 MRAASGPEWYIDTCK
+1255 MRAVDCPEWYIDTCK

-1294 KVFYPA
+1294 KVFHPA

-1307 HRNAESFD
+1307 ARNAESFD

-1320 TEDVDRLRGMI
+1320 TRSVDALRDMI
-1331 EDIKALD
+1331 EDIRALD
-1338 KSERTATKDDEMTI
+1338 KSERTATKDDEMSI
-1352 LEILIEMNLRGVHIK
+1352 LEILVEMNLRGIHLK
-1367 PIDIYRSAAA
+1367 PIDIYKSRAS
-1377 EYQIDDDGR
+1377 EFYIDGDGE
-1386 ILPPINALPGVG
+1386 IVPPINSLPGIG
-1398 LAAAEALVEARK
+1398 QAAAEAFVAARAE
-1410 GGPFIS
+1410 GPFIS
-1416 QDDMERRKVSR
+1416 QDDMVRRKVSK
-1427 SVIEQL
+1427 SMVEQL
-1433 KLAGCLNGVPETSQ
+1433 KLAGCLNDIPETSQ
-1447 VSLFEL
+1447 VTLFDFTV

>member
-1 MSELWRNLIAREDAV
+1 MPELWRELIAREDAG
-16 LADRL
+16 LAKRL
-21 RLSRVSISKNT
+21 QLSRVRISKQT
-32 GRMRVKFACDEILDD
+32 GRMRVKFSCAEILTD
-47 AQFARVERLMAAAFP
+47 AEFERVERLMASAFP
-62 AVQVKVQLEYPSLR
+62 AVRVKVQMEYPALR
-76 EKVAE
+76 EAVMA
-81 DISVASGLM
+81 DISIASSLM

-99 GCMHFIDWDGKGWSL
+99 GCMHFIDWNGVGWRL
-114 ENGVLT
+114 ADGVLT
-120 VCVSTEEGAAF
+120 VCVSSEEGAAF
-131 LKSRKVDRI
+131 LKARRVDAI
-140 LADKLYDLFGIRA
+140 LAQKLYDLFGIRA
-153 TARIEITGD
+153 TARIMVTGD
-162 EEKRIQRIA
+162 EEKRLARIA
-171 EDRQKAEALL
+171 EERQREEALL
-181 AQAVATDAPEARK
+181 AQAVAVDADAAPKRAPSDAIVG
-194 KAVSSEALLG
+194 KAIADPPV
-204 RTITDAPT
+204 
-212 PMNRV
+212 PMNAI

-225 AVGEV
+225 AAGEV
-230 SAFEM
+230 QAFEM
-235 RDTKTGTTKIVTF
+235 KDTKSGAGKIVTF
-248 SMTDYLGSVNCKLF
+248 SMTDALGSVNCKLF
-262 LGGKSSRE
+262 LGGRGGRD

-277 QAEALAA
+277 QAEALAS
-284 ALKDGNWVKA
+284 ALRPGKWVKA
-294 RGSYRYDDFKHEMVL
+294 RGSYRYDDYRREMVL
-309 MVNDLQPAQKPVRE
+309 MVSDLMPAEKPVRQ
-323 DRAAE
+323 DTAAE
-328 KRVELHCHTTYST
+328 KRVELHAHTTYST
-341 MDACA
+341 MDACVSPA
-346 TASDLIKQAAKWG
+346 ELVAQAAKWG
-359 HRAIAVTDHGVVQ
+359 HRAVAVTDHGVVQ
-372 AFPEAFGAAKKN
+372 AFPEAFGAAKKHN
-384 GVKLIPGCEGYLI
+384 IKLIPGCEGYLI

-402 IVELPPVYDHPPL
+402 IVSNAR
-415 GGGQFPSLALDGCAF
+415 GQAINGCAF

-439 LNTHADEIIEIGAV
+439 LNTRADRIIEIGAV
-453 RIEHGVEVAEF
+453 RVEQGAEVAEF
-464 SELINPGR
+464 SELIDPGCD
-472 EVPPRVVEITGI
+472 VPERVTELTGI
-484 TTAML
+484 TAAML
-489 RDKRTLMEV
+489 RGKRTIAEAL
-498 MPEFAKF
+498 PDFARF
-505 CEGAVL
+505 CAGAVL

-526 FRQAGYPFDFTVLDT
+526 FRAAGLDFDFTVVDT
-541 LALVRNQYPHQ
+541 LALVRNQYPH
-552 KSHKLGSMC
+552 SRTHKLGAMC
-561 KLLGISL
+561 KQLGISL
-568 VNAHRA
+568 TNAHRA
-574 VHDARATSLLLIKVL
+574 VHDARATSLVLLK
-589 NEIKQQKGIAT
+589 T
-600 LDQLNTC
+600 LDAVRAQKPVHTLDELNTC
-607 FPTDAG
+607 FPTDPG
-613 KQSWHII
+613 KPSHHII
-620 LLAATQE
+620 LLAATQA
-627 GMAHLYRLVS
+627 GMANLYRLVS
-637 EGHLNYF
+637 EGHLHYF

-652 SLIEKYREGLI
+652 SLIQKYRGGLI
-663 VGSACEAG
+663 VGSACESG

-682 EKTLEK
+682 EPALKE
-688 IASFYDYLEIQ
+688 IAAFYDYLEIQ
-699 PIGNNAFLKRE
+699 PTGNNEFLVRDGSVQDE
-710 GTVKDDEGLRDLNR
+710 EGLRALNR
-724 KIVALGDRLGKPVC
+724 RIVALGDELGLPVC
-738 ATGDVHFMNPTDGIY
+738 ATGDVHFLNPTDAVY
-753 RAILLDSKGFDDA
+753 RSILQASKGFEDA
-766 DDQPPLYFRTTD
+766 DHQPPLYFRTTD
-778 EMLEEFGYLGREKA
+778 DMLREFAYLGREKA
-792 KEVVVANPN
+792 REVVVTNPN
-801 KIADQIGDVKIFIP
+801 AIAERIGDVKIFIP
-815 HPEGKETFQPFWP
+815 HPEGKETFQPYWP
-828 EAENELR
+828 EAEGELR
-835 TLVNDK
+835 ALVNDR

-851 EIVQKRIDK
+851 EIVQKRIDR

-901 VAFLSGI
+901 AAFLSGI

-924 HTEFNPDPSY
+924 HTEFNPDPNC

-946 ECGAMMNKDGFN
+946 ECGTMMNKDGFN

-1022 EKRELSL
+1022 EERGLAL

-1073 ADDMTTSTITTHFD
+1073 ADDMASETITTHFD

-1109 RKLQDITGIAP
+1109 RKLQDLTGIAP
-1120 QDVPLHDPEVFS
+1120 QQVPLNDPEVFS

-1140 PEALGLTAEQ
+1140 PEALGLTARQ

-1165 TSFVRGMLKETKP
+1165 TSFVRGMLRETRP
-1178 STMEELIRISGL
+1178 SSMEELIRISGL

-1217 RDDIMNALIAHGVEA
+1217 RDDIMNALIANGVEA

-1239 EFVRKGK
+1239 ESVRKGR
-1246 GLKPEMEEA
+1246 GLTPQMEEA
-1255 MRAASGPEWYIDTCK
+1255 MRAASGPQWYVDTCK

-1284 VVMALRIAYF
+1284 VLMALRIAYF
-1294 KVFYPA
+1294 KIYYPE

-1307 HRNAESFD
+1307 QRNAESFD

-1320 TEDVDRLRGMI
+1320 TPDVDALRAMI
-1331 EDIKALD
+1331 DDIRALD
-1338 KSERTATKDDEMTI
+1338 KSERTATKDDEATM
-1352 LEILIEMNLRGVHIK
+1352 LEILIEMNLRGVHIL
-1367 PIDIYRSAAA
+1367 PLDIYRSDAARFTLV
-1377 EYQIDDDGR
+1377 DGR
-1386 ILPPINALPGVG
+1386 ILPPVSSLPGVG
-1398 LAAAEALVEARK
+1398 LAAAEALAEARK
-1410 GGPFIS
+1410 AGPFIS
-1416 QDDMERRKVSR
+1416 RDDMLRRKVPK
-1427 SVIEQL
+1427 SVVEQL
-1433 KLAGCLNGVPETSQ
+1433 RLAGCLEGIPETSQ
-1447 VSLFEL
+1447 MTLFELGV

>member
-1 MSELWRNLIAREDAV
+1 MSELWKNLIAREDAA
-16 LADRL
+16 LANQL
-21 RLSRVSISKNT
+21 ELSRVSISKRT
-32 GRMRVKFACDEILDD
+32 GQMRVRFASDKILND
-47 AQFARVERLMAAAFP
+47 AQFARVERLMGAAFP
-62 AVQVKVQLEYPSLR
+62 AVKVKIQLEYPTLR
-76 EKVAE
+76 DRVLE
-81 DISVASGLM
+81 DVTLAGPVM

-99 GCMHFIDWDGKGWSL
+99 GCMHFIDWNGKGWRL

-120 VCVSTEEGAAF
+120 VCVSSEEGAAF
-131 LKSRKVDRI
+131 LKARRVDRI

-162 EEKRIQRIA
+162 EEKRIQRIT
-171 EDRQKAEALL
+171 EERQRAEALL
-181 AQAVATDAPEARK
+181 AQTMATENPEGK
-194 KAVSSEALLG
+194 KRVVSSDAILG

-212 PMNRV
+212 PMNQI

-230 SAFEM
+230 SGLEM
-235 RDTKTGTTKIVTF
+235 KDTKTGTTKIVTF

-270 TPGGIQA
+270 TPGGVQA
-277 QAEALAA
+277 QAEALSA
-284 ALKDGNWVKA
+284 ALKDGSWVKA
-294 RGSYRYDDFKHEMVL
+294 RGSYRYDDFKREMVL
-309 MVNDLQPAQKPVRE
+309 MVSDLQPAQKPVRE
-323 DRAAE
+323 DRAPE

-346 TASDLIKQAAKWG
+346 TATDLIKQARKWG
-359 HRAIAVTDHGVVQ
+359 HRAIAITDHGVVQ

-384 GVKLIPGCEGYLI
+384 DIKLIPGCEGYLI

-402 IVELPPVYDHPPL
+402 IVENAR
-415 GGGQFPSLALDGCAF
+415 GQRLDDCAY

-453 RIEHGVEVAEF
+453 RIEHGAEVAEF

-472 EVPPRVVEITGI
+472 EVPAKVVEITGI

-489 RDKRTLMEV
+489 RDRRTLAQV

-526 FRQAGYPFDFTVLDT
+526 FRQTGHPFEFTIVDT
-541 LALVRNQYPHQ
+541 LALVRNQYPHL
-552 KSHKLGSMC
+552 KSHKLGNMC
-561 KLLGISL
+561 KQLGISL
-568 VNAHRA
+568 LNAHRA
-574 VHDARATSLLLIKVL
+574 VHDARATSLMLLKVL
-589 NEIKQQKGIAT
+589 HEVRQQKGVET
-600 LDQLNTC
+600 LDALNTC
-607 FPTDAG
+607 FPTDPG
-613 KQSWHII
+613 KQSYHII
-620 LLAATQE
+620 LLAATQT
-627 GMAHLYRLVS
+627 GMAHLYRLIS

-652 SLIEKYREGLI
+652 SLIAKYREGLI

-677 LDGRD
+677 LDQRD
-682 EKTLEK
+682 DRTLEK

-710 GTVKDDEGLRDLNR
+710 GTVKDDEGLRELNR
-724 KIVALGDRLGKPVC
+724 RIVELGDRLGKPVC
-738 ATGDVHFMNPTDGIY
+738 ATGDVHFMNPTDSVY

-766 DDQPPLYFRTTD
+766 DNQPPLYFRTTD
-778 EMLEEFGYLGREKA
+778 DMLEEFSYLGREKA
-792 KEVVVANPN
+792 KEVVVTNPN
-801 KIADQIGDVKIFIP
+801 MIADRIGDVKIFIP

-835 TLVNDK
+835 TLVNDR
-841 AHALYGDPLP
+841 AHELYGDPLP

-917 YACPKCR
+917 YACPQCK
-924 HTEFNPDPSY
+924 HTEFNPDPRY

-940 PPKACP
+940 PPKKCP
-946 ECGAMMNKDGFN
+946 VCGAMMNKDGFN

-1022 EKRELSL
+1022 EKRGLSL
-1029 TNAEKERLARGITG
+1029 SNAEKERLARGITG

-1073 ADDMTTSTITTHFD
+1073 ADDMTSPTITTHFD

-1120 QDVPLHDPEVFS
+1120 QKVPLHDPEVFG
-1132 KILSLFTS
+1132 KIISLFTS

-1165 TSFVRGMLKETKP
+1165 TSFVRGMLKETRP

-1217 RDDIMNALIAHGVEA
+1217 RDDIMNALIANGVEA

-1255 MRAASGPEWYIDTCK
+1255 MKASSGPAWYIETCK

-1284 VVMALRIAYF
+1284 VTMALRIAYF
-1294 KVFYPA
+1294 KIFYPE

-1307 HRNAESFD
+1307 HRNAEAFD
-1315 ATRMT
+1315 ATRMC
-1320 TEDVDRLRGMI
+1320 TEDVDALRGMI

-1352 LEILIEMNLRGVHIK
+1352 LEILIEMNLRGVHIS
-1367 PIDIYRSAAA
+1367 PIDIYRSEAADFK
-1377 EYQIDDDGR
+1377 IVDGK
-1386 ILPPINALPGVG
+1386 ILPPISSLPGVG

-1416 QDDMERRKVSR
+1416 QDDMVRRKVSK

-1433 KLAGCLNGVPETSQ
+1433 KLAGCLNGIPETSQ
-1447 VSLFEL
+1447 VSLFEFAP

>member
-1 MSELWRNLIAREDAV
+1 MSELWNDLIAREDAA
-16 LADRL
+16 LAGRL
-21 RLSRVSISKNT
+21 RLSKVTISQKT
-32 GRMRVKFACDEILDD
+32 GQMRVRFAADEILND
-47 AQFARVERLMAAAFP
+47 AQFSRVERLMSSAFP
-62 AVQVKVQLEYPSLR
+62 SVGVKIAMEYPALR
-76 EKVAE
+76 ERVLE
-81 DISVASGLM
+81 DVTVASPVM

-99 GCMHFIDWDGKGWSL
+99 ACMPFIDWNGKGWAL
-114 ENGVLT
+114 RDGVLT
-120 VCVSTEEGAAF
+120 VCVSSEEGAAF
-131 LKSRKVDRI
+131 LKARKVDRI
-140 LADKLYDLFGIRA
+140 LADKLNDLFGIKA

-162 EEKRIQRIA
+162 EEKRIQRIN
-171 EDRQKAEALL
+171 EERERAEALL
-181 AQAVATDAPEARK
+181 AQAVSAENGEGRRKAAAPSDAI
-194 KAVSSEALLG
+194 LG
-204 RTITDAPT
+204 KNIYDTPV
-212 PMNRV
+212 PMNQV
-217 TEDIGRLT
+217 TEDIGRMT
-225 AVGEV
+225 VMGEV
-230 SAFEM
+230 AAFDIK
-235 RDTKTGTTKIVTF
+235 DTKTGATKIVTF

-262 LGGKSSRE
+262 LGGKNSRE
-270 TPGGIQA
+270 TAGGIQA
-277 QAEALAA
+277 LAETLSNT
-284 ALKDGNWVKA
+284 LRPGSWVKA

-309 MVNDLQPAQKPVRE
+309 MVNDLMAAEKPVRE
-323 DRAAE
+323 DKSPE

-346 TASDLIKQAAKWG
+346 TASDLIKQAKKWG
-359 HRAIAVTDHGVVQ
+359 HKAIAITDHGVVQ

-384 GVKLIPGCEGYLI
+384 DIKLIPGCEGYLI

-402 IVELPPVYDHPPL
+402 IVEDAR
-415 GGGQFPSLALDGCAF
+415 GQVIDDCAW

-453 RIEHGVEVAEF
+453 RIERGVEVAEF

-472 EVPPRVVEITGI
+472 PVPDKVVEITGI
-484 TTAML
+484 TSAML
-489 RDKRTLMEV
+489 RDKRALMEV

-511 VAHNAA
+511 VAHNAS
-517 FDTAFFRRA
+517 FDMSFFRRA
-526 FRQAGYPFDFTVLDT
+526 FRQAGFPFDFTILDT
-541 LALVRNQYPHQ
+541 LALVRNQYPHN
-552 KSHKLGSMC
+552 KSHKLGTMC
-561 KLLGISL
+561 KQLGISL
-568 VNAHRA
+568 LNAHRA
-574 VHDARATSLLLIKVL
+574 VHDARATSLLLLKVVQ
-589 NEIKQQKGIAT
+589 EIQQEKHIQT
-600 LDQLNTC
+600 LDELNTC
-607 FPTDAG
+607 FPTDPG
-613 KQSWHII
+613 KQSYHII
-620 LLAATQE
+620 LLAESQV
-627 GMAHLYRLVS
+627 GMAHLYRLIS

-652 SLIEKYREGLI
+652 SLITKYREGLI

-682 EKTLEK
+682 QKTLEK

-710 GTVKDDEGLRDLNR
+710 GTVADDEGLRDLNR
-724 KIVALGDRLGKPVC
+724 RIVELGDKLGKPVC
-738 ATGDVHFMNPTDGIY
+738 ATGDVHFMNPTDSIY
-753 RAILLDSKGFDDA
+753 RAILLASKGFEDA
-766 DDQPPLYFRTTD
+766 DFQPPLYFRTTD
-778 EMLEEFGYLGREKA
+778 DMLEEFRYLGRDKA
-792 KEVVVANPN
+792 REVVITNPN
-801 KIADQIGDVKIFIP
+801 AIADRIGDVKIFIP
-815 HPEGKETFQPFWP
+815 HPEGKGTFQPFWP

-841 AHALYGDPLP
+841 AHFLYGDPLP

-917 YACPKCR
+917 YACPQCK
-924 HTEFNPDPSY
+924 HTEFDPDPNY

-940 PPKACP
+940 PPKKCP
-946 ECGAMMNKDGFN
+946 ACGAQMGKDGFN

-1022 EKRELSL
+1022 EERNLSL
-1029 TNAEKERLARGITG
+1029 SNAEKERLARGITG

-1073 ADDMTTSTITTHFD
+1073 ADDMTTDTITTHFD

-1109 RKLQDITGIAP
+1109 RKLQDITGIPP
-1120 QDVPLHDPEVFS
+1120 QQVPLHDPEVFA
-1132 KILSLFTS
+1132 KIISLFTS

-1165 TSFVRGMLKETKP
+1165 TSFVRGMLKETRP

-1202 DLVRQGIPLR
+1202 DLVRQGIPLK

-1255 MRAASGPEWYIDTCK
+1255 MRAASVPEWYIDTCK

-1284 VVMALRIAYF
+1284 VTMALRIAYF
-1294 KVFYPA
+1294 KVFYPE

-1315 ATRMT
+1315 ATRMC
-1320 TEDVDRLRGMI
+1320 TEDVEALRGMI

-1352 LEILIEMNLRGVHIK
+1352 LEILIEMNLRGVHML
-1367 PIDIYRSAAA
+1367 PIDIYQSEAADFK
-1377 EYQIDDDGR
+1377 IVNGR
-1386 ILPPINALPGVG
+1386 ILPPINSLPGVG
-1398 LAAAEALVEARK
+1398 LSAAEALVAARAD
-1410 GGPFIS
+1410 GPFIS
-1416 QDDMERRKVSR
+1416 QDDMVRRKVSK
-1427 SVIEQL
+1427 SVVEQL
-1433 KLAGCLNGVPETSQ
+1433 KLAGCLNDIPETSQ
-1447 VSLFEL
+1447 VTLFEFGV